1 MQSSKY
7 QVVRDWSYGLRKG
20 TLGGGGA
27 EPPPGVAQVLQSPED
42 LIYLQQLI
50 VRLRPRVVV
59 ETGTYRGG
67 LALFVASIFDQLGLA
82 GSQVVTLDTFDVESN
97 FHNLDNQPLC
107 PVCLDCVRAHETELW
122 RAHVVFFRGNSLR
135 LSEEVRRAVAE
146 SRRGGAG
153 PVVVLL
159 DAQHSYS
166 ATLVELHLYGGLVD
180 VGSYVVVQDARL
192 DATYGRPGP
201 LAAGAQLLQT
211 GQWVWDRD
219 VEVFGHTQHMSDADN
234 GVRLC
239 PWSSPSAGGSW
250 RRPRPSSSCSARAAA
265 TRRARPSRRGARA
278 PRRPARRGACA
289 TQAPAARRSGPPAPG
304 AASGARRSQTP
315 SGHGKIGSE
324 RRTYTH
330 MNPHCFR
337 DFAVRECSYRA
348 AGLAGQGAACT
359 YTVGRV
365 RPLWAPWQDATGG
378 LGSCSAS
385 GGPRRGPAPPRSD
398 SE

>member
-219 VEVFGHTQHMSDADN
+219 VEVFGHTQHMSDADA
-234 GVRLC
+234 
-239 PWSSPSAGGSW
+239 P
-250 RRPRPSSSCSARAAA
+250 
-265 TRRARPSRRGARA
+265 RRGAGRRGQDGHDASALSPGHGHRCRSPPGAPGVRRRRAGAGDDPGPLRAA
-278 PRRPARRGACA
+278 PRGRLRRG
-289 TQAPAARRSGPPAPG
+289 
-304 AASGARRSQTP
+304 
-315 SGHGKIGSE
+315 
-324 RRTYTH
+324 
-330 MNPHCFR
+330 
-337 DFAVRECSYRA
+337 
-348 AGLAGQGAACT
+348 
-359 YTVGRV
+359 
-365 RPLWAPWQDATGG
+365 
-378 LGSCSAS
+378 
-385 GGPRRGPAPPRSD
+385 GPAPPGGARGLRGGLPGEVPALPRRRLRAGVAPLRRGRPRGRGAPRPPRVMARSGAK
-398 SE
+398 EGRTRT